1 MSKPFLRR
9 CRRTKTECFHL
20 GLSKQAIHH
29 LERSCLAATGRTE
42 GELEC
47 LRGSLQPV
55 NLSFSL
61 KTKVLKA
68 LMQRLVSIKSKRSG
82 FVKRTPRRARAFFL
96 AKRTEASIFEVSWNI
111 FYICTDQISRCLKQN
126 MKAYISVI
134 Y

>member
-1 MSKPFLRR
+1 MNDRLCQNLFLRG

-55 NLSFSL
+55 NLSFL
-61 KTKVLKA
+61 GEN
-68 LMQRLVSIKSKRSG
+68 KS
-82 FVKRTPRRARAFFL
+82 VKGVNA
-96 AKRTEASIFEVSWNI
+96 E
-111 FYICTDQISRCLKQN
+111 ISQ
-126 MKAYISVI
+126 Y
-134 Y
+134 